1 MEFGL
6 KLLFVQKVDLP
17 SRPNLVQNGLNAE
30 LTQKVLVSWMNMQ
43 NSFFLFST
51 GSKEECE
58 KAQVL
63 LEKGNTSD
71 KKQWSSAETEL
82 SDNESSDG
90 SIISDD
96 VRYFT

>member
-1 MEFGL
+1 
-6 KLLFVQKVDLP
+6 
-17 SRPNLVQNGLNAE
+17 
-30 LTQKVLVSWMNMQ
+30 MQ
-43 NSFFLFST
+43 NSFFLFPT

-63 LEKGNTSD
+63 LEKGNASD

-82 SDNESSDG
+82 SDDASSDD

-96 VRYFT
+96 VRYFHLIRISISSRLHLVGKQR